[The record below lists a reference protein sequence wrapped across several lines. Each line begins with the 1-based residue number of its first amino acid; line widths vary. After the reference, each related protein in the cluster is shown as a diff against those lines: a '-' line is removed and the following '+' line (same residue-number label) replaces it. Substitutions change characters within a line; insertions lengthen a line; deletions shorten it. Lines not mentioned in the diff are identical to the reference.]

1 LGQAEPLDVSAI
13 ECEQRAIDCLADYE
27 TLSVEEKLKV
37 LQEARDL
44 LRIAHTKRWPESESF
59 AGGGQE
65 R

>member
-1 LGQAEPLDVSAI
+1 MSS
-13 ECEQRAIDCLADYE
+13 CLADYE

-37 LQEARDL
+37 LQEARHL

-59 AGGGQE
+59 AGGQE

>member
-1 LGQAEPLDVSAI
+1 LGQAEPHDLSAI
-13 ECEQRAIDCLADYE
+13 ECERRAIDGLADYE

-44 LRIAHTKRWPESESF
+44 LRFAHSKRWPESESF
-59 AGGGQE
+59 GGGGQE

>member
-1 LGQAEPLDVSAI
+1 M
-13 ECEQRAIDCLADYE
+13 
-27 TLSVEEKLKV
+27 VEEKLKV

-44 LRIAHTKRWPESESF
+44 LRIAHTKRWPGRESF